1 MPRKDLIPTETNL
14 SRWRKNRFVTFI
26 IFSTEV
32 FVMGI
37 VYALGIS
44 TYWTYI
50 TCQLKPD
57 KPYLVYGLMTYLHY
71 LPTMLFGL
79 VITNFHDKYRETKFF
94 LVMINFITIIGA
106 IMYTIDFSE
115 YFPIIGCFFMG
126 VRYLAQPVAVG
137 ELARSYRPEELTYK
151 LPILNFFCYL
161 SIGPASMINFVSE
174 KINFNVGSL
183 SIRYGNFHG
192 IIVAVLYIFLML
204 LVIRFVHNLSL
215 DFDLKEC
222 LRQKTILSKDISEKY
237 SEEECLLPNAE
248 SDSYTPPKE
257 KGAKETSILNSLKR
271 LVSNVDV
278 MLMYYLVWL
287 FNYMAYFSFAYIPL
301 LIQNDLQ
308 YDARYVNGFY
318 LGHTVLLL
326 VLLPVIIFL
335 KINSKT
341 SFYIGLTSYV
351 LMLIIVFCFRA
362 ISRHQTT
369 SFNIALLLLILV
381 LYAIIYTCEDIFLM
395 CTIAKFVKPDI
406 QSFADGIRAMMRNL
420 GSATGCLS
428 VPLFLK
434 RKDAFYI
441 FQGILLLIAIVMMF
455 FRKSVL
461 QNPLAIV

>member
-1 MPRKDLIPTETNL
+1 MPWKDLTPTEKDL
-14 SRWRKNRFVTFI
+14 SKWRKKRFVTFI
-26 IFSTEV
+26 TFSIEV

-50 TCQLKPD
+50 TRQLKPD
-57 KPYLVYGLMTYLHY
+57 KQYLVYGLMTYLHY

-79 VITNFHDKYRETKFF
+79 VITNLHDKYRETKFF
-94 LVMINFITIIGA
+94 LVIINFITFIGA
-106 IMYTIDFSE
+106 IMYTIDVSE
-115 YFPIIGCFFMG
+115 YFPIIGCFLMG

-161 SIGPASMINFVSE
+161 SIGPASIINFVSE
-174 KINFNVGSL
+174 KISFNVGSVN
-183 SIRYGNFHG
+183 IRYGNFHG
-192 IIVAVLYIFLML
+192 IIVAVLYVFLML

-215 DFDLKEC
+215 DFDLKEY
-222 LRQKTILSKDISEKY
+222 LQQKAINSKDISEKH
-237 SEEECLLPNAE
+237 SEEERLLPNAA
-248 SDSYTPPKE
+248 SDPYSPKE
-257 KGAKETSILNSLKR
+257 KDIKETSILNSLKR
-271 LVSNVDV
+271 LVSNADV
-278 MLMYYLVWL
+278 MLMYFLVWL

-301 LIQNDLQ
+301 LIQNELQ
-308 YDARYVNGFY
+308 YHARYVNGFY

-326 VLLPVIIFL
+326 LLLPVIIFL
-335 KINSKT
+335 KVDSKAA
-341 SFYIGLTSYV
+341 FYIGLTSYV

-362 ISRHQTT
+362 ISIHQTT
-369 SFNIALLLLILV
+369 LFNIAFLLTILI

-434 RKDAFYI
+434 DKDAFYI
-441 FQGILLLIAIVMMF
+441 FQGILLLTAIVMML

-461 QNPLAIV
+461 QNPLAVV

>member
-1 MPRKDLIPTETNL
+1 
-14 SRWRKNRFVTFI
+14 
-26 IFSTEV
+26 
-32 FVMGI
+32 
-37 VYALGIS
+37 
-44 TYWTYI
+44 
-50 TCQLKPD
+50 
-57 KPYLVYGLMTYLHY
+57 
-71 LPTMLFGL
+71 
-79 VITNFHDKYRETKFF
+79 
-94 LVMINFITIIGA
+94 
-106 IMYTIDFSE
+106 
-115 YFPIIGCFFMG
+115 
-126 VRYLAQPVAVG
+126 
-137 ELARSYRPEELTYK
+137 
-151 LPILNFFCYL
+151 
-161 SIGPASMINFVSE
+161 
-174 KINFNVGSL
+174 
-183 SIRYGNFHG
+183 
-192 IIVAVLYIFLML
+192 ML

-222 LRQKTILSKDISEKY
+222 LRQKNILSKDISEKY
-237 SEEECLLPNAE
+237 SEEECLLSNVA
-248 SDSYTPPKE
+248 SDPYTPKE
-257 KGAKETSILNSLKR
+257 KVVKETSILNSLKR

-362 ISRHQTT
+362 ISIHQTT

-461 QNPLAIV
+461 QNPLAVV

>member
-1 MPRKDLIPTETNL
+1 MPRKDLTPTENNL
-14 SRWRKNRFVTFI
+14 SKWRRNRFATFV
-26 IFSTEV
+26 IFSIEV

-37 VYALGIS
+37 VYSFGIS

-50 TCQLKPD
+50 TLQLKPD

-79 VITNFHDKYRETKFF
+79 VITNLHDKYRETKFF
-94 LVMINFITIIGA
+94 LVIINFITFIGA
-106 IMYTIDFSE
+106 IMYTIDFSK
-115 YFPIIGCFFMG
+115 YFPIIGCLLMG

-137 ELARSYRPEELTYK
+137 ELARSYKPEELTYK

-161 SIGPASMINFVSE
+161 SIGPASIINFVSE
-174 KINFNVGSL
+174 KISFSIGPLNV
-183 SIRYGNFHG
+183 RYGNFHG
-192 IIVAVLYIFLML
+192 IIVAVLYIFLMF

-215 DFDLKEC
+215 DFDLKEY
-222 LRQKTILSKDISEKY
+222 LQQKTIISKDISEKY
-237 SEEECLLPNAE
+237 SEEECLLPNNA
-248 SDSYTPPKE
+248 SDPYTSKE
-257 KGAKETSILNSLKR
+257 KDIKETSILNSLKR
-271 LVSNVDV
+271 LVSNPDV
-278 MLMYYLVWL
+278 MLMYFLVWL

-301 LIQNDLQ
+301 LIQNELQ

-326 VLLPVIIFL
+326 VFLPVIIFL
-335 KINSKT
+335 KTDSKT
-341 SFYIGLTSYV
+341 SFYIGLASYV

-362 ISRHQTT
+362 ISIHQTT
-369 SFNIALLLLILV
+369 LFNTALLLIILV

-428 VPLFLK
+428 VPFFLK
-434 RKDAFYI
+434 HKDVFYI
-441 FQGILLLIAIVMMF
+441 FQGILLLIAIVMML

-461 QNPLAIV
+461 QNPNAVV